1 MGHKALPLGD
11 NRPYRKLRQNGIPD
25 PGACAMAM
33 LRQLSEEPLVL
44 CVLVRLRRPDQ
55 RSLDGLRHAI
65 EDNHALTSA
74 LSL

>member
-1 MGHKALPLGD
+1 MALSLERMLNYALD
-11 NRPYRKLRQNGIPD
+11 NADIVREAIS
-25 PGACAMAM
+25 
-33 LRQLSEEPLVL
+33 RQLSEEPLVL

>member
-1 MGHKALPLGD
+1 MITGVNSPTRTLSVI
-11 NRPYRKLRQNGIPD
+11 RPAGIAY
-25 PGACAMAM
+25 GLAIS
-33 LRQLSEEPLVL
+33 RQLSEEPLVL

-65 EDNHALTSA
+65 EDNHALTGA